1 MAKDIV
7 SNKYDWV
14 AGMATG
20 AKTLTVNVTD
30 ATGATASSSIILNV
44 QNSQAELGVKL
55 SAATIS
61 PKARVTDTL
70 TASATGGAG
79 NYRYT
84 FVIRN
89 NNTGAAAVLTS
100 SQVSNIYKWNSGPA
114 GSKTLTV
121 IVSDSKGA
129 TASSSMT
136 IVVK

>member
-1 MAKDIV
+1 MIPGRG
-7 SNKYDWV
+7 
-14 AGMATG
+14 AGIRHR
-20 AKTLTVNVTD
+20 L
-30 ATGATASSSIILNV
+30 LRRP
-44 QNSQAELGVKL
+44 
-55 SAATIS
+55 AA
-61 PKARVTDTL
+61 
-70 TASATGGAG
+70 GGAG